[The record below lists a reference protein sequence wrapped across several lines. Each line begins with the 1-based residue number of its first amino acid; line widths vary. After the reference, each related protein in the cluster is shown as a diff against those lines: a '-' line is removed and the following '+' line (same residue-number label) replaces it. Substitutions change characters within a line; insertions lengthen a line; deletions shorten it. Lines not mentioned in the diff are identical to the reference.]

1 MDDTIFQL
9 KDIALARAPKMSSW
23 VHFEQPIYTIIAYAL
38 IMPAKTASG
47 LTTVALNR
55 EHHERLYNYKSA
67 NRCRSMDEAI
77 GLLLDTVESSRSLS
91 PCAR

>member
-1 MDDTIFQL
+1 
-9 KDIALARAPKMSSW
+9 
-23 VHFEQPIYTIIAYAL
+23 
-38 IMPAKTASG
+38 MPAKTASG